1 MVYSTEFGLYQ
12 ALEQVL
18 RQAEEP
24 MTCNELF
31 DLPSIKQYAATAN
44 RVSDYLGGLFRKRL
58 VVRLP
63 ASKKNNSAARWAYQ
77 WRKDD
82 PAEAQNPRG
91 PEAIEYD
98 PKRVV
103 FSKPNIEITE
113 DGRKVMIDLPDLSI
127 TICLKK

>member
-18 RQAEEP
+18 RQAEKP

-31 DLPSIKQYAATAN
+31 DLPSVKQYAATAN

-63 ASKKNNSAARWAYQ
+63 APKNNNSAARWAYQ
-77 WRKDD
+77 WRQDD

-91 PEAIEYD
+91 PEAIEYEA
-98 PKRVV
+98 KRTVME
-103 FSKPNIEITE
+103 KPNIKIME
-113 DGRKVMIDLPDLSI
+113 DGRRVFIDLPEMSI
-127 TICLKK
+127 TICLK